1 MGHMYNATT
10 REAQQALDEYEGILA
25 KYDRSAYSYV
35 NTSATWLYR
44 LWIFNFW
51 VHLVSIV
58 NQLTLSSPN
67 AFLIFNCLWV
77 CLATVMIFAN
87 REDHKV
93 LQAKKRFEK
102 LEAKGELRKLPS
114 GLMNL
119 WENRCIEAGIRPNDD
134 SVQLSKFPAL
144 VDAMI
149 TANEDIDKVREL
161 HKDDERHRL
170 TNAIHRTLTE
180 SMDAVL
186 ESAVEAKEQ
195 LETAE
200 RLVLEA
206 NQADLETDLR
216 RRYTI

>member
-1 MGHMYNATT
+1 MDHMYNATT
-10 REAQQALDEYEGILA
+10 SKAQQAHDKYKSLLA
-25 KYDRSAYSYV
+25 KYDRGVHSYV

-44 LWIFNFW
+44 LWIFNFG

-58 NQLTLSSPN
+58 NQLTWSSPN
-67 AFLIFNCLWV
+67 AFFIVNCLWV
-77 CLATVMIFAN
+77 CLATVMIFVN
-87 REDHKV
+87 HEDHKV

-102 LEAKGELRKLPS
+102 LEAKGELQKLPS

-170 TNAIHRTLTE
+170 TIAIHRTLTE

-186 ESAVEAKEQ
+186 KSAVEAKEQ

-216 RRYTI
+216 RRYII